1 MALTTAWLYQLTS
14 ERFQRLGREFLW
26 IASGQAAAILGALVG
41 MRLLTGVLP
50 PDIYGELALGMTL
63 ATLASQVVLGPLGS
77 AVLRFFAPAREA
89 QECANFLAALR
100 RLLARATGVVLLLTV
115 GTCLVLLL
123 IGQLNWLWLGVAA
136 CSFALFSGYNSAL
149 DSMQNAALQRPIVAW
164 HQALTSWGRF
174 LAAAGMVLWLGAASV
189 VAMLGYLL
197 ATLLVLLSQF
207 WFFRRILLPTNGL
220 LSDGAASPRH
230 WETQMLAYSWP
241 FAVWGI
247 FTWAQIASD
256 RWALQM
262 FASTREVGLYAA
274 LYQLGYYPITI
285 LTGLIVQLVAPVFFQ
300 RAGNAS
306 DPSRMRQIY
315 TLNWRLTMVALFLTG
330 AAAFLAFVLHGIVF
344 MWLAAPEYRAISWLL
359 PGMVLAGGLFATG
372 QLAVISLLSGTETR
386 SLLSLKVVTAIVGVL
401 LNIFGAAWWGIIGV
415 VGAGVIF
422 STVYLLWILHL
433 VRGQYNQLVDVGTLS
448 SYQNVV

>member
-1 MALTTAWLYQLTS
+1 VALTTAWLYQFTS

-26 IASGQAAAILGALVG
+26 IASGQAAATLGSLVG
-41 MRLLTGVLP
+41 MRLLTGVLS

-63 ATLASQVVLGPLGS
+63 ATLVNQVVFGPLGV

-100 RLLARATGVVLLLTV
+100 RLLARATGVAVLLAV

-123 IGQLNWLWLGVAA
+123 IGQFNWLWLSVAA

-149 DSMQNAALQRPIVAW
+149 DGMQNAALQRPIVAW
-164 HQALTSWGRF
+164 HQALTSWSRF
-174 LAAAGMVLWLGAASV
+174 LAAAGMVLWLGAASA

-220 LSDGAASPRH
+220 SADGTASPQH

-306 DPSRMRQIY
+306 DPSRMRQIH
-315 TLNWRLTMVALFLTG
+315 TLNRRLTMAALFLTG
-330 AAAFLAFVLHGIVF
+330 AAALLAFVLHGIVF
-344 MWLAAPEYRAISWLL
+344 TWLVAPEYRTISWLL

-372 QLAVISLLSGTETR
+372 QLAGISLLSGTETR
-386 SLLSLKVVTAIVGVL
+386 SLLSLKVVTAIVGAL

-433 VRGQYNQLVDVGTLS
+433 VRSQYNQLVDVGTL
-448 SYQNVV
+448 

>member
-1 MALTTAWLYQLTS
+1 
-14 ERFQRLGREFLW
+14 
-26 IASGQAAAILGALVG
+26 
-41 MRLLTGVLP
+41 
-50 PDIYGELALGMTL
+50 
-63 ATLASQVVLGPLGS
+63 
-77 AVLRFFAPAREA
+77 
-89 QECANFLAALR
+89 
-100 RLLARATGVVLLLTV
+100 
-115 GTCLVLLL
+115 
-123 IGQLNWLWLGVAA
+123 
-136 CSFALFSGYNSAL
+136 
-149 DSMQNAALQRPIVAW
+149 
-164 HQALTSWGRF
+164 
-174 LAAAGMVLWLGAASV
+174 MVLWLGTASA

-220 LSDGAASPRH
+220 LSAGAASPRH

-262 FASTREVGLYAA
+262 FASTREVGLYTA

-306 DPSRMRQIY
+306 DPSRMRQIH
-315 TLNWRLTMVALFLTG
+315 TLNWRLTMAALSLTG
-330 AAAFLAFVLHGIVF
+330 AAALLAFVLHGIVF
-344 MWLAAPEYRAISWLL
+344 TWLVASEYRTISWLL

-372 QLAVISLLSGTETR
+372 QLAGISLLSGTETR
-386 SLLSLKVVTAIVGVL
+386 SLLAPKVVTAIVGVL

-422 STVYLLWILHL
+422 SAVYLLWVLHL
-433 VRGQYNQLVDVGTLS
+433 VRSQYNQLVDVGTLS
-448 SYQNVV
+448 SYQNIV